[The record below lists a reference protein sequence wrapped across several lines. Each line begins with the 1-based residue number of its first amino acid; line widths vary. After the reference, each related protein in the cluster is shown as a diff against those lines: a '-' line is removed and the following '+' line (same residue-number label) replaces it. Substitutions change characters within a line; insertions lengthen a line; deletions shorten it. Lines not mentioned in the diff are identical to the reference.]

1 MDFTSFIIVA
11 ILILVVT
18 AFITYVISKMRF
30 TKTITLLESTKL
42 SLQKEKHEVVESKK
56 AVIIELDNE
65 RKSRVE
71 LEKEKAGLSADLKN
85 LNSLLENTKNDHVSL
100 LEKFENLSSKVL
112 QRQSA
117 QLGEQH
123 QKSMQ
128 ALLNPLTEKL
138 KTFEEKVEATHKESL
153 EKNATLKEQI
163 RNLTELNEVMS
174 NEAKNLTTALKGDNK
189 ASGTWGE
196 IVLERIL
203 EKSGLE
209 KDREYFVQKSHN
221 GEMGR
226 QRPDIL
232 IQTPDDKY
240 YVIDSKVSLK
250 AYETFTSADDEE
262 EQKRALKAHSRSI
275 RAHIDGLSK
284 KKYEDLYKV
293 KSPDFVFMFVPI
305 DTAFTTALKY
315 DDKLYEHAFDSNIII
330 VTPSTLL
337 ATLKTIDSLWRNE
350 KQTRNAMEIA
360 TEASK
365 MLDKFSDF
373 VADLEKVGQ
382 RIDQAKNS
390 YDDSMKK
397 LTEGRGNLISKAKKI
412 ENLGAKAN
420 KQISKEVLRI
430 ANEDAA

>member
-1 MDFTSFIIVA
+1 MDFTYVLISLIFAIASAFLSFV
-11 ILILVVT
+11 
-18 AFITYVISKMRF
+18 FSKMRF
-30 TKTITLLESTKL
+30 TNTITLLEGKTESLESEKKEIVETK
-42 SLQKEKHEVVESKK
+42 KVI
-56 AVIIELDNE
+56 IIELDAE
-65 RKSRVE
+65 RKQRIE
-71 LEKEKAGLSADLKN
+71 LEKEKAGLSSDLKSLNN
-85 LNSLLENTKNDHVSL
+85 LLEGAKDDHDSLLQ
-100 LEKFENLSSKVL
+100 KFENLSSKIL

-117 QLGEQH
+117 QIDEQH
-123 QKSMQ
+123 QKGLK
-128 ALLNPLTEKL
+128 ALLNPLSEKL
-138 KTFEEKVEATHKESL
+138 KDFEEKVEATHKDSV
-153 EKNATLKEQI
+153 EKNAELKEQI
-163 RNLTELNEVMS
+163 RSLTELNEVMS
-174 NEAKNLTTALKGDNK
+174 TEAKNLTTALKGDNK

-250 AYETFTSADDEE
+250 AYEAFTSADDEE

-284 KKYEDLYKV
+284 KKYEDLLKV

-315 DDKLYEHAFDSNIII
+315 DDKLYEYAFDSNIII

-412 ENLGAKAN
+412 EGLGAKAN
-420 KQISKEVLRI
+420 KQISKEILRI